1 MDSEELA
8 RVYAKLSLTEKDGPM
23 ANIGESIS
31 KSGMRRVSLYLFGKI
46 FPNREV
52 NRHAFKGK
60 IARIWSTVKDF
71 EVESV
76 GINLFVFQFKCPWDR
91 KRILKGGPWAFD
103 RNLLA
108 WKEASGIGR
117 ISDVNF
123 NLTPFWIQLHNLPL
137 ACMCRDVG
145 LMLGGLIGKMI
156 KIDGGSSGSCLGKF
170 IRVRVMLDVSKPLLR
185 GFRVKVGHPEEI
197 CSVVLCYEKLPNF
210 CYFCGKLGHHV
221 RECSDN
227 SQGILNEKN

>member
-8 RVYAKLSLTEKDGPM
+8 RVCAKLSLTEEDGPM

-31 KSGMRRVSLYLFGKI
+31 DSGMRRVSLCLFEKI
-46 FPNREV
+46 FANREV
-52 NRHAFKGK
+52 NRQAFKGAIVK
-60 IARIWSTVKDF
+60 IWSTVKDF

-76 GINLFVFQFKCPWDR
+76 SINLFVFQFKCPWDR
-91 KRILKGGPWAFD
+91 KRILEGGHWAFD

-108 WKEASGIGR
+108 LKEASGVGR

-137 ACMCRDVG
+137 ACMCREVG

-156 KIDGGSSGSCLGKF
+156 EIDGGSSGSCLGKF

-185 GFRVKVGHPEEI
+185 GLRVKVGHPEEI
-197 CSVVLCYEKLPNF
+197 YSVVLCYEKLPNF
-210 CYFCGKLGHHV
+210 CYFCGKLWHHV
-221 RECSDN
+221 QECSELSGD
-227 SQGILNEKN
+227 LE